1 MNCADW
7 NRQCCVSIHTQI
19 KSPDGVFA
27 IINPQLLLL
36 FPALLLLLTMVLG
49 LLRALQGPSLQ
60 DRMLS
65 VLLLG
70 TGGAGLLLLLS
81 FILEQP
87 ALIDVAL
94 VLALL
99 AAMTAAALT
108 RRETDDD

>member
-1 MNCADW
+1 MFN
-7 NRQCCVSIHTQI
+7 TQVI
-19 KSPDGVFA
+19 
-27 IINPQLLLL
+27 LLIA
-36 FPALLLLLTMVLG
+36 ALLLLLTMVLG
-49 LLRALQGPSLQ
+49 LLRAMHGPSLQ

-70 TGGAGLLLLLS
+70 TGGVGLLMLLA

-108 RRETDDD
+108 RRKASDD